1 MRIWCGREYTLYQR
15 RRRHGFIGAISCP
28 YCVQLVPPVN
38 IVHDHTV
45 AHILLQC
52 PQHDSQRQQLIDVY
66 TSNTQLKITQL
77 TLDNIILTDETIK
90 LLHANDNI
98 KLWSDA
104 VCHYLQQIKTN
115 NAI

>member
-1 MRIWCGREYTLYQR
+1 MPILFTT
-15 RRRHGFIGAISCP
+15 SD
-28 YCVQLVPPVN
+28 VPPDH
-38 IVHDHTV
+38 IVHDDTV

-66 TSNTQLKITQL
+66 TRHTQLNITQL

-90 LLHANDNI
+90 LLHTNDNI

-104 VCHYLQQIKTN
+104 VCH
-115 NAI
+115 

>member
-1 MRIWCGREYTLYQR
+1 MGK
-15 RRRHGFIGAISCP
+15 SKP
-28 YCVQLVPPVN
+28 YCVQHVPPDN
-38 IVHDHTV
+38 IVHDDTA

-52 PQHDSQRQQLIDVY
+52 PQHDCQRQQLIDVY
-66 TSNTQLKITQL
+66 TSNTQLNITQL

-90 LLHANDNI
+90 LLNTNDNI

-115 NAI
+115 NAL